1 MFDDVAK
8 VGILVGKLV
17 RKDMNEAGHAVGYF
31 AIDFVLAPN
40 KEVTSEFTSQP
51 VDTPKTLR

>member
-17 RKDMNEAGHAVGYF
+17 HNGMNEASHAVGYF
-31 AIDFVLAPN
+31 VIYLILAKTEMTNEFAI
-40 KEVTSEFTSQP
+40 QP